1 MSATDSEPTAQPE
14 GAAKTGLI
22 GYFAGNPVA
31 ANLLMLVLVAGGVA
45 SGFRLAVQNF
55 PEIDLRTVT
64 VTVRSPGS
72 SAQEVEQDI
81 NRRVEESVI
90 GLAGVER
97 VIATATEGLAWI
109 RIELATFADEDSV
122 LSDVRNAVD
131 AIENFPPL
139 NAERPEI
146 RLARL
151 TIEAMTIA
159 VSSSVVG
166 ENELRLT
173 AEDVRNELL
182 ELPSVSL
189 VTLRGTR
196 DREIAIELSEEELR
210 RNDLSIAQVSAA
222 VQRASLNLTFGELR
236 TESGGVVLHTVAKR
250 SIGEEFKGI
259 PLITRLNGAILTLG
273 DVAEIR
279 DGFVDD
285 DVVSEVDGRPAVF
298 VRIDAAERQSIV
310 DMANDVRSWLA
321 GYAPPQDVTVGV
333 WNDRARPALD
343 RLSSVARNGLAGAVL
358 VFVLLLLV
366 FDLRAATWITVG
378 IPFSFV
384 GSLLFF
390 DAANLTLNIGTLV
403 GFFLMVGLVVDD
415 ALVVG
420 ESIAA
425 ERDNGKRGAEAAAA
439 GARAVAGPIT
449 IGACTT
455 LLAFV
460 PFLFVTATVTQFV
473 NVFPY
478 VAFFVLSVSL
488 IEAFLILPAHLAH
501 EGRWSL
507 EPLRTVQDRVCV
519 WVDGIRDR
527 TVVPAVSWSVRHGS
541 STLTAGAALV
551 LFSLLLVGSEAV
563 RVILFDAEMNPPENV
578 QVDLRLPAGTPFGTT
593 LAAAEQ
599 VVDAAYTMNE
609 QLPGESIEAVSILAG
624 NVVSSRTGTE
634 ESNGSHLA
642 GVRVHLHER
651 PLRQASPAEI
661 ERAWRRHIGEL
672 PHLERM
678 AFQTTSV
685 RPRPSIAYALKH
697 DDMETL
703 GKAAADL
710 RSFLATVPGVYE
722 IADSLAP
729 GKRHLEI
736 ALTPVG
742 EAAGL
747 TPAAIGTQ
755 LRANFH
761 GVEVQRIQRG
771 HEELKVMVRYPKERR
786 RSLRE
791 LAGERVRRV
800 GGGEVPLS
808 VVANLTENREQAT
821 LLRIDGNR
829 AATVEARADAAV
841 ITPIQARRQVDRELV
856 PELLARYPGLSVEPE
871 GGVRDE
877 RAMLETLGLLVP
889 VVLIAMYALMA
900 AFLRSYWKPLVA
912 AAGFPISFAGA
923 VLAHWVLGWDLT
935 AMSLLGL
942 IAVFGVVVN
951 DALVLLDRYN
961 AIRRENEV
969 LPAIAAASAAA
980 RHRFRAVFLTTATT
994 ILGLSP
1000 LLYER
1005 GDDLLFLVPF
1015 VVSMVGGLILSGGFI
1030 LFVLPTLVMIAEGAR
1045 E

>member
-1 MSATDSEPTAQPE
+1 MSTADPEQMAQP
-14 GAAKTGLI
+14 GAAAKTGLI

-31 ANLLMLVLVAGGVA
+31 ANLLMLVLVAGGIA
-45 SGFRLAVQNF
+45 SGYRLAVQQF

-64 VTVRSPGS
+64 VTVRFPGASP
-72 SAQEVEQDI
+72 QEVEQDI

-97 VIATATEGLAWI
+97 VVAAATEGLARI
-109 RIELATFADEDSV
+109 RIELAFFANAGSV
-122 LSDVRNAVD
+122 LTDVRNAVD
-131 AIENFPPL
+131 AIENFPPR
-139 NAERPEI
+139 NAERPDI
-146 RLARL
+146 RLEQL
-151 TIEAMTIA
+151 VIEAMTLA
-159 VSSSVVG
+159 VSSSVVS
-166 ENELRLT
+166 ENELRLA
-173 AEDVRNELL
+173 AEAVRSRLL
-182 ELPSVSL
+182 ELPSVSQ

-236 TESGGVVLHTVAKR
+236 TESGGVVLHTIAKR
-250 SIGEEFKGI
+250 SIGEEFGSI
-259 PLITRLNGAILTLG
+259 PLITRLNGTIVTLG

-285 DVVSEVDGRPAVF
+285 DVVAEVNGTPAVF
-298 VRIDAAERQSIV
+298 VRIDATERESIV
-310 DMANDVRSWLA
+310 DLAADVRSWLA
-321 GYAPPQDVTVGV
+321 GYAPPQDVAVGV
-333 WNDRARPALD
+333 WNDTAQPAVD
-343 RLSSVARNGLAGAVL
+343 RLSAVARNGLAGAIL
-358 VFVLLLLV
+358 VFALLLLV
-366 FDLRAATWITVG
+366 FDLRAAMWITVG

-384 GSLLFF
+384 GSLMFF
-390 DAANLTLNIGTLV
+390 GPAGLTLNIGTLV

-425 ERDNGKRGAEAAAA
+425 ERDNGKRGAEAVAT
-439 GARAVAGPIT
+439 GARAVVGPIT

-460 PFLFVTATVTQFV
+460 PFLFVTGSAMQLV

-478 VAFFVLSVSL
+478 VALFVLSVSL
-488 IEAFLILPAHLAH
+488 IEAFFILPAHLSN
-501 EGRWSL
+501 ERRWSL
-507 EPLRTVQDRVCV
+507 EPLRSLQDRVCV
-519 WVDGIRDR
+519 WIEGLRDR
-527 TVVPAVSWSVRHGS
+527 TVAPAVSWTVRHVW
-541 STLTAGAALV
+541 STLAGAAALV
-551 LFSLLLVGSEAV
+551 LFSLLLLLSEAV
-563 RVILFDAEMNPPENV
+563 RVIVFDAEMGPPANV
-578 QVDLRLPAGTPFGTT
+578 QVDLRLPAGTPFATT
-593 LAAAEQ
+593 HAAAEQ
-599 VVDAAYTMNE
+599 VADAAYAMNE
-609 QLPGESIEAVSILAG
+609 QLPGESIEGVSVVAG
-624 NVVSSRTGTE
+624 NVVSPQTGTG

-642 GVRVHLHER
+642 GVRLHLNER
-651 PLRQASPAEI
+651 PTRQASPAEI
-661 ERAWRRHIGEL
+661 ERAWRENISAL
-672 PHLERM
+672 PHPERM
-678 AFQTTSV
+678 QFQTTYIRTGPNV
-685 RPRPSIAYALKH
+685 AYALKH
-697 DDMETL
+697 DDAETL
-703 GKAAADL
+703 AKAAADL

-722 IADSLAP
+722 IADSLSP
-729 GKRHLEI
+729 GKRHLQI
-736 ALTPVG
+736 QLTPAG

-771 HEELKVMVRYPKERR
+771 HEELKVMVRYPRERR

-791 LAGERVRRV
+791 LAGERIRRA

-808 VVANLTENREQAT
+808 VVANLSENREQAT
-821 LLRIDGNR
+821 LMRIDGSR
-829 AATVEARADAAV
+829 AATVEARADAAI
-841 ITPIQARRQVDRELV
+841 ITPIQARQRVDREFV
-856 PELLARYPGLSVEPE
+856 PELLARYPGLAIEPE
-871 GGVRDE
+871 AGVRDE

-912 AAGFPISFAGA
+912 AAGFLLSFAGA
-923 VLAHWVLGWDLT
+923 VLAHWILGWDLS

-961 AIRRENEV
+961 VLRRENEF

-980 RHRFRAVFLTTATT
+980 RHRFRAVFLTSATT

-1005 GDDLLFLVPF
+1005 SDDLVFVVPF
-1015 VVSMVGGLILSGGFI
+1015 VVSMVGGLILSGAFI
-1030 LFVLPTLVMIAEGAR
+1030 LFILPALVMIAEGAT